1 MHTENKEQLPKGSPE
16 TERICSAAMSSSR
29 QAWSLVL
36 ETITPLSVHPCTSRR
51 RRPDGAS
58 SISSKHLAILFWLF
72 VLGHLALHR
81 RCTRRDERFPRT
93 MFLLSL
99 GVTLRVYFLR
109 HRCVCWRSRRGRIR
123 RHLPPDII
131 CFVQI
136 QVNLLLAKHDSAR
149 LAHDTSR
156 SSCAMARSSRFALSV
171 FSLAVL
177 ALVLCAT
184 PIDAQRGQVRM
195 P

>member
-1 MHTENKEQLPKGSPE
+1 
-16 TERICSAAMSSSR
+16 
-29 QAWSLVL
+29 
-36 ETITPLSVHPCTSRR
+36 
-51 RRPDGAS
+51 
-58 SISSKHLAILFWLF
+58 
-72 VLGHLALHR
+72 
-81 RCTRRDERFPRT
+81 
-93 MFLLSL
+93 
-99 GVTLRVYFLR
+99 
-109 HRCVCWRSRRGRIR
+109 
-123 RHLPPDII
+123 
-131 CFVQI
+131 
-136 QVNLLLAKHDSAR
+136 VNLLLAKHDSAR